1 MIPTV
6 VATTAATWDISGSL
20 STLGDI
26 VSNCLNW
33 IRDNTVLQV
42 IFVAGLI
49 PAGFM
54 VIRKAKRAS
63 KA

>member
-1 MIPTV
+1 MFPILT
-6 VATTAATWDISGSL
+6 ATSTWDIDGSL
-20 STLGDI
+20 TTIGTI
-26 VSNCLNW
+26 VEKMLDVIKSNPIL
-33 IRDNTVLQV
+33 TT

-54 VIRKAKRAS
+54 VIRKAKKAS

>member
-1 MIPTV
+1 MFPV
-6 VATTAATWDISGSL
+6 LTASTWDIEGSL
-20 STLGDI
+20 STIGDI
-26 VSNCLNW
+26 VSKMLDIIKGNPIL
-33 IRDNTVLQV
+33 TT

-54 VIRKAKRAS
+54 VIRKAKKAS